1 MTSSNKKYK
10 IFGYTKIQNNCGNS
24 KIIQDQS
31 LKNSAYKNW
40 SPLGCFQVK
49 IYWKIQ
55 TSGFKK
61 LLNFYEAWRII
72 GKKLFMHVQR
82 VLKLLWERIGEGETK
97 NEGGKLGGI
106 SFYNEWKMPFME
118 WKSSQVH
125 S

>member
-1 MTSSNKKYK
+1 ME
-10 IFGYTKIQNNCGNS
+10 IFK
-24 KIIQDQS
+24 
-31 LKNSAYKNW
+31 L
-40 SPLGCFQVK
+40 LVL
-49 IYWKIQ
+49 
-55 TSGFKK
+55 KK

-72 GKKLFMHVQR
+72 GKKLFKQVQR
-82 VLKLLWERIGEGETK
+82 VLKLLWERKGEGETK